1 MELKEHKDDI
11 VSQNLSNNNEG
22 KMKMACKWCKSHIY
36 TIFHI
41 IVLTS
46 LTVYVILNWRLC
58 ISMQFFSQ
66 FNGNNILFLVWI
78 LLILLTLYDVEAKD
92 IKIKER
98 KMKEE
103 YENAERIYALDT
115 MAKSINDISKNDL
128 KGDVKHGPS
137 NKNNDC

>member
-11 VSQNLSNNNEG
+11 VSQNSSNNNEG
-22 KMKMACKWCKSHIY
+22 KIKMTLKWCKSHMY
-36 TIFHI
+36 TIFHSLVLA
-41 IVLTS
+41 VLTI
-46 LTVYVILNWRLC
+46 YVILNWRLC

-103 YENAERIYALDT
+103 YENAERLYTLHT
-115 MAKSINDISKNDL
+115 MAKSINDISKTDL